1 MKATKQTV
9 KKEAEKLLNNSE
21 TTVKNS
27 CVNSIT
33 KDSFSCEYHN
43 SLTND
48 DLIKRAAAVDR
59 ACYHDRKIN
68 GGLSVQAAI
77 AFIMD
82 HKEVAKQI
90 EIRSTNK
97 NSSYWWLSPSL
108 TWFAYLNGKKICG
121 VNFSASD
128 YKYSLDL
135 LRL

>member
-33 KDSFSCEYHN
+33 KDNFICEFHN

-77 AFIMD
+77 AFIME

-90 EIRSTNK
+90 EIKASNK
-97 NSSYWWLSPSL
+97 SAYSWIDCTS
-108 TWFAYLNGKKICG
+108 WFAYLNNNKICG

>member
-21 TTVKNS
+21 TTAKNS
-27 CVNSIT
+27 WVNSIT
-33 KDSFSCEYHN
+33 KDNFICEFHN

-77 AFIMD
+77 VFIME
-82 HKEVAKQI
+82 HKDVAKQI
-90 EIRSTNK
+90 EIKAK
-97 NSSYWWLSPSL
+97 NISSFSWLPRWSWS
-108 TWFAYLNGKKICG
+108 AYLNNKKICG

>member
-21 TTVKNS
+21 TTAKNS
-27 CVNSIT
+27 CVNTIK
-33 KDSFSCEYHN
+33 KDSFICEFHN

-77 AFIMD
+77 AFIME

-90 EIRSTNK
+90 EIKANNK

-108 TWFAYLNGKKICG
+108 SWYAYLNNKKICG